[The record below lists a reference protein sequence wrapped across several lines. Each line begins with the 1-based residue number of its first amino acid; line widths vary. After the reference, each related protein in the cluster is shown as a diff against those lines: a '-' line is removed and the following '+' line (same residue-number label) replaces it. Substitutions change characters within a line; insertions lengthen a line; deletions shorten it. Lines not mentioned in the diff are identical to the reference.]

1 MNLTLETTTP
11 QKRQAHKAINNVLS
25 LTAETVKVLLIDDQQ
40 IIGEAVR
47 RMLFPEEDIIFDY
60 CSDPTQAVQK
70 ALELSPTVILQD
82 LVMSDVDG
90 LLLLRFF
97 RANPKTREIP
107 IIMLSTKEEAKI
119 KAEAFRYGAN
129 DYLVKLPDKVELIA
143 RIRYHSKAYTNLLQ
157 RNAAEKRL
165 EERSQELSQAL
176 DNLQETQAQLI
187 QTEKMSSLG
196 QLVAGVAHEINN
208 PVNFIYGNI
217 DHASDYIDDVL
228 NLIKLYQE
236 RFPKPDQDIQRRTE
250 EIDLDFLVED
260 LPKLLSSMK
269 IGAERICKIVLT
281 LRNFSRLDEAEMK
294 PVNLHEGI
302 DSTLI
307 ILQNR
312 LKAKSDRPA
321 VQIVKEYGEL
331 PQVECYA
338 GQMNQVF
345 MNIISNG
352 IDALQES
359 MDQRQE
365 TGQTPTIT
373 IRTQALENNR
383 VAICIK
389 DNGPGIPENV
399 KAKLFDPFFT
409 TKAVGEGTGLGLSI
423 SYQIVVDKHRGV
435 LLCKSQP
442 GEGTEFW
449 IEIPRL
455 MEIAKSEPKVQKNLP
470 LVQPSAA

>member
-1 MNLTLETTTP
+1 MNLTLEPTTH
-11 QKRQAHKAINNVLS
+11 QRKLAHKAINKVLS

-47 RMLFPEEDIIFDY
+47 RMLSTEEDIIFDY

-70 ALELSPTVILQD
+70 ALEVSPTVILQD
-82 LVMSDVDG
+82 LVMSDIDG

-107 IIMLSTKEEAKI
+107 IIMLSTKEEANI

-143 RIRYHSKAYTNLLQ
+143 RIRYHSQAYTNLLQ

-176 DNLQETQAQLI
+176 DNLQATQAQLI

-228 NLIKLYQE
+228 NLIKLYQK
-236 RFPKPDQDIQRRTE
+236 RFPEPDQDIQKHTE
-250 EIDLDFLVED
+250 EIDLDFLIED

-269 IGAERICKIVLT
+269 IGAERICQIVLT

-312 LKAKSDRPA
+312 FKAKSDRSA
-321 VQIVKEYGEL
+321 VQIIKDYGEL

-359 MDQRQE
+359 MAHMQE

-373 IRTQALENNR
+373 IRTRTIENNR

-389 DNGPGIPENV
+389 DNGPGISENV

-423 SYQIVVDKHRGV
+423 SYQIVVDKHRGG
-435 LLCKSQP
+435 LHCKSQP

-455 MEIAKSEPKVQKNLP
+455 MEIAKSESKGQKNLP